1 LYSSKYRIR
10 QILGLSRFNQVVVV
24 TDGEWI
30 PIATSLNT
38 GRNVASVRPTVLAIA
53 KSSR

>member
-1 LYSSKYRIR
+1 MR
-10 QILGLSRFNQVVVV
+10 QILSLSRFDQVSGVVV

-30 PIATSLNT
+30 PIATSSNT
-38 GRNVASVRPTVLAIA
+38 EQNVASVRPTVLAIA